1 MPNEAPI
8 VVPRRTGQWKLTQ
21 SQLIPLPESYPLE
34 RSHVCIEG
42 SDVHAVATSIA
53 ECLRQE
59 SIAAVYDNNKVRL
72 IPRDS
77 IIMTTAFTHIALHQA
92 MALAETPEHV
102 CLCIRLFLDEEKIV
116 VEVQRRS
123 GCCFLFHQSAKSI
136 LRAAKGMK
144 PQRLP
149 TFKIPECV
157 KAEADLSFEDSTEE
171 AVQIA
176 SGLLKK
182 DRYDAHLLG
191 MESLVKLTKA
201 TSTKA
206 AHALF
211 QGQVLDTILS
221 LIQSWRMHQEDK
233 DDYVIPEME
242 KDYFALMHRNALTV
256 LANCLNALEQAGEL
270 EQLIGTQDRLVADEL
285 LSVLIDELG
294 GAEQR
299 PHDAC
304 QACRCLKTL
313 LRSSKDIKMRAVGLG
328 APKAATSALN
338 EGVCTH
344 LRLEEEC
351 RKLQVEI
358 GR

>member
-1 MPNEAPI
+1 LEAQD
-8 VVPRRTGQWKLTQ
+8 VV
-21 SQLIPLPESYPLE
+21 
-34 RSHVCIEG
+34 
-42 SDVHAVATSIA
+42 TSIS

-72 IPRDS
+72 IPRES
-77 IIMTTAFTHIALHQA
+77 ILTSQAFTHIALHQA
-92 MALAETPEHV
+92 LALAETPEHV
-102 CLCIRLFLDEEKIV
+102 RLCIRLFLDEEQIV

-123 GCCFLFHQSAKSI
+123 GCCFLFHQAAKSI
-136 LRAAKGMK
+136 LCAAKGKK

-157 KAEADLSFEDSTEE
+157 KADADLSFEDSTEE

-191 MESLVKLTKA
+191 IESLVQVTKKA
-201 TSTKA
+201 TSTTA
-206 AHALF
+206 ARALF
-211 QGQVLDTILS
+211 RGEVLDTILS
-221 LIQSWRMHQEDK
+221 LIQSWQMHQKDK

-242 KDYFALMHRNALTV
+242 KDYCVKMHRNALTV

-270 EQLIGTQDRLVADEL
+270 EELLGTQDRLVADEL
-285 LSVLIDELG
+285 LSVLIDDLES
-294 GAEQR
+294 AEQR
-299 PHDAC
+299 PHDAW

-313 LRSSKDIKMRAVGLG
+313 LRSFKDTKMRAVGLG
-328 APKAATSALN
+328 APKAATIALN
-338 EGVCTH
+338 EGACTH